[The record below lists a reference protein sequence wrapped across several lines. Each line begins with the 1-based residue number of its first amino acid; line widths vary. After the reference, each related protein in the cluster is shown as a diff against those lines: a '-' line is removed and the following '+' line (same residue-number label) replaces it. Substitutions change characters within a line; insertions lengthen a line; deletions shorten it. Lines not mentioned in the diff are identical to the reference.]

1 MRSSN
6 LDKQTDRTIYFDYL
20 RILATFAVILVHL
33 SSQYWS
39 QTQVGGFRWYALTF
53 FDGIGR
59 WAVPAFVMIS
69 GALFLD
75 REISIKKI
83 YGKYVFRMVA
93 AFAAWSVIYAIFSD
107 GDMTRRLL
115 ILIKGRYHM
124 WFIPMMV
131 GLYISIPLLKPVA
144 SDKNLLKYY
153 LALAFVFAF
162 AIPQAITMVDDFAT
176 EPLITGVSA
185 LSIDLD
191 NMGFYIVLGYTSY
204 FILGYYL
211 GKAGLKKK
219 QRTVIYALGGLGFV
233 LTMGLEMAAASAT
246 QQNCGNYFNEFTVNV
261 LFETIAVFTWFK
273 YRSYDFPKLYP
284 FIQKLSKYSF
294 GAYLVHALIIE
305 KLDGVCGLNAL
316 SFNPVFAV
324 PGIGLIVFVCSFV
337 ISGIINQIP
346 ILKKYIV

>member
-20 RILATFAVILVHL
+20 RIH
-33 SSQYWS
+33 
-39 QTQVGGFRWYALTF
+39 
-53 FDGIGR
+53 
-59 WAVPAFVMIS
+59 
-69 GALFLD
+69 
-75 REISIKKI
+75 
-83 YGKYVFRMVA
+83 
-93 AFAAWSVIYAIFSD
+93 AIFSD

-211 GKAGLKKK
+211 GKA
-219 QRTVIYALGGLGFV
+219 
-233 LTMGLEMAAASAT
+233 
-246 QQNCGNYFNEFTVNV
+246 
-261 LFETIAVFTWFK
+261 
-273 YRSYDFPKLYP
+273 D
-284 FIQKLSKYSF
+284 YS
-294 GAYLVHALIIE
+294 L
-305 KLDGVCGLNAL
+305 
-316 SFNPVFAV
+316 
-324 PGIGLIVFVCSFV
+324 
-337 ISGIINQIP
+337 
-346 ILKKYIV
+346 

>member
-1 MRSSN
+1 
-6 LDKQTDRTIYFDYL
+6 
-20 RILATFAVILVHL
+20 
-33 SSQYWS
+33 
-39 QTQVGGFRWYALTF
+39 
-53 FDGIGR
+53 
-59 WAVPAFVMIS
+59 
-69 GALFLD
+69 
-75 REISIKKI
+75 
-83 YGKYVFRMVA
+83 
-93 AFAAWSVIYAIFSD
+93 
-107 GDMTRRLL
+107 MTRRLL

-162 AIPQAITMVDDFAT
+162 AIPQAITMADDFAT

-211 GKAGLKKK
+211 GKADLKKK

-305 KLDGVCGLNAL
+305 KLDGVFGLNAL

-346 ILKKYIV
+346 ILNKDIV